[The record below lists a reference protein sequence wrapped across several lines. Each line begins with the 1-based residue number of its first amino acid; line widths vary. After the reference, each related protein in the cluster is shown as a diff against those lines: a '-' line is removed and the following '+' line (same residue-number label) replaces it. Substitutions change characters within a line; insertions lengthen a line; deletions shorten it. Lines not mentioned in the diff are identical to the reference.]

1 MIMQNYDNYDNAEKE
16 NRLLHCVMKR
26 KAACTAKRNRNAKIM
41 MQNRKFHSKIVAL
54 LICICVFVCLCIC
67 VCKSAMIS
75 TAARVDEQF
84 QKLWHCFGQLPLLHY
99 FTVIIITII
108 MMIIIITIINI
119 IINIIVANI
128 ALNSKVLA
136 KTSKT
141 LALPRKGLTS

>member
-1 MIMQNYDNYDNAEKE
+1 MRIFGRMGDNSINKISDQIWGF
-16 NRLLHCVMKR
+16 LCV
-26 KAACTAKRNRNAKIM
+26 
-41 MQNRKFHSKIVAL
+41 SKCLCLCICLFVCL
-54 LICICVFVCLCIC
+54 CICVFVCLCIC

-108 MMIIIITIINI
+108 MMMIIITIINI
-119 IINIIVANI
+119 IIIIIVANI

-136 KTSKT
+136 KISKT

>member
-1 MIMQNYDNYDNAEKE
+1 MIKGKGKQTSALYFS
-16 NRLLHCVMKR
+16 VMKQ

-119 IINIIVANI
+119 IVIIIVANK

>member
-1 MIMQNYDNYDNAEKE
+1 
-16 NRLLHCVMKR
+16 MKQ
-26 KAACTAKRNRNAKIM
+26 KAACTAKRNKNAKII
-41 MQNRKFHSKIVAL
+41 MQNSKFHSKLVAL

-119 IINIIVANI
+119 IVIIIIVANI
-128 ALNSKVLA
+128 ALNYKVLA

-141 LALPRKGLTS
+141 LALPRKGLNS

>member
-1 MIMQNYDNYDNAEKE
+1 MIKGKGKQTSALYFS
-16 NRLLHCVMKR
+16 VMKQ

-54 LICICVFVCLCIC
+54 LSICVFVCLCIC

-84 QKLWHCFGQLPLLHY
+84 QKLWHCFGQLPLLHN

-108 MMIIIITIINI
+108 MMMIIITIINI

-141 LALPRKGLTS
+141 LALPRAD